1 MNDFAR
7 QEPPPSKIEEDGK
20 ETKQIV
26 KKEIEEEA
34 ELSNAMRDK
43 LLKEIRDQGGDPNY
57 SKGAIAGNPILI
69 ISFVVAVLAVAS
81 YLIGAI

>member
-7 QEPPPSKIEEDGK
+7 QEPPKIEEDIK
-20 ETKQIV
+20 DTKQIV

-34 ELSNAMRDK
+34 ELSNSMRER
-43 LLKEIRDQGGDPNY
+43 LLKEIRDGGGDPNY